1 LQISSEGK
9 TEGRRQTPVDI
20 AGNRTLYSIFRSYA
34 QIQPDR
40 PWLTYESPAEQVLE
54 WTYGRF
60 LEEIH
65 RAANFLRVFGART
78 GDVINIHLANHPAYP
93 QLILA
98 ASYLGAIVL
107 PTSPSCT
114 AEELHYFLEHSETKL
129 VLTHESHLPIVQPAT
144 QKLSCAIALVRDGYS
159 SREYPCLEKE
169 VERQS
174 TTVSGGEGS
183 SDQVVQ
189 LLYTSGTTSRPKGV
203 LLTNANFVYGSEV
216 FRAATGL
223 RSDDRHLIALPL
235 YHAAAQCHALWP
247 SLIAGASVAILSRF
261 SASRFFEQ
269 AVKYR
274 GTMAALFG
282 APLRMLLNQPN
293 RLTDRT
299 HRLRNVTFAQ
309 NLTSGQ
315 YEHWHRR
322 FGAPLQQLWGMT
334 EMAALPIMSPL
345 TEERRLSAMGRPVL
359 GYESRIVDDAGT
371 EVPPHVPGQLITR
384 GVVGRSLMRGYL
396 RDEAATNETIRSLDG
411 GTWLFSGDTATY
423 DEDGFFYFVDR
434 SRDMIKRSG
443 LNISTS
449 EVESVIAILD
459 GVAEVCVCGVP
470 DPTKD
475 ECVAAMI
482 VKKPDSDLSIDR
494 IRSHCQANL
503 APYKIPECIEF
514 CEVLP
519 RTSVGKI
526 RKNLVRERMLARL
539 RAPGDRSD
547 HS

>member
-1 LQISSEGK
+1 M
-9 TEGRRQTPVDI
+9 DI
-20 AGNRTLYSIFRSYA
+20 AGDRTLYTIFRSYT

-40 PWLTYESPAEQVLE
+40 PWLIYESPTEQVLE
-54 WTYGRF
+54 WTYDRF
-60 LEEIH
+60 LREIH
-65 RAANFLRVFGART
+65 QAANFLVEFGTRT
-78 GDVINIHLANHPAYP
+78 GDVINIHLGNHPAYP
-93 QLILA
+93 QLIVA

-114 AEELHYFLEHSETKL
+114 AEELHYFLEHSEARL
-129 VLTHESHLPIVQPAT
+129 VITHESHLPVVKAAT
-144 QKLSCAIALVRDGYS
+144 GKRSCAIALVRDGYS

-174 TTVSGGEGS
+174 TAVSGGEGS
-183 SDQVVQ
+183 CDKVVQ

-203 LLTNANFVYGSEV
+203 MLTNANFVYGSEV

-223 RSDDRHLIALPL
+223 RGDDRHLIALPL
-235 YHAAAQCHALWP
+235 YHAAGQCHALWP
-247 SLIAGASVAILSRF
+247 SLIAGASVAIMSRF

-282 APLRMLLNQPN
+282 APLRMLLNQPD
-293 RLTDRT
+293 RVTDRT

-315 YEHWHRR
+315 YEQWHQR

-345 TEERRLSAMGRPVL
+345 TEDRRLSAMGRPVL
-359 GYESRIVDDAGT
+359 GYESKVVDDSGK

-396 RDEAATNETIRSLDG
+396 RDEAATNQTMRSLG
-411 GTWLFSGDTATY
+411 GATWLFSGDTATY
-423 DEDGFFYFVDR
+423 DEDDFFYFVDR

-449 EVESVIAILD
+449 EVESVIATMD
-459 GVAEVCVCGVP
+459 GVADVCVCGVP

-475 ECVAAMI
+475 EYVAAVV
-482 VKKPDSDLSIDR
+482 VKKPDSDLTIDR
-494 IRSHCQANL
+494 IRAHCQANL
-503 APYKIPECIEF
+503 ASYKIPERIEF

-526 RKNLVRERMLARL
+526 RKNLVRERLLA
-539 RAPGDRSD
+539 SI
-547 HS
+547 